1 MGWPTKRPICSNGW
15 GISTARTKRAPLQAS
30 NLTLVDQEARHAVVT
45 IRDVAR
51 AANVSIS
58 TVSHVLSGK
67 RPTSGATRQRVED
80 VIQRLG
86 YRPNRVAQSLV
97 WRRPF
102 ALGLIIPDITNP
114 YFPAFALGAEDF
126 VRERGYT
133 LVLGNSEYD
142 SNREASYLELVRS
155 RQLAGAI
162 YCLGDE
168 MSPILAEIQRAVDEG
183 LAVVLVHSPMPSVPT
198 VSADNL
204 QGGRLA
210 AQHLLD
216 MGHAQIGIVSALPID
231 EGMADREAG
240 FLDLLRESGRAVDRT
255 AVPTMYGDHQ
265 IEGGRQATIDLLEHA
280 PELTAIFVLN
290 DLMAL
295 GALEA
300 ARASGRRVP
309 ADLSIV
315 GFDNIPFAALA
326 NPPLTTV
333 GQPIRQL
340 GAQAADLLL
349 RVIEHGPAS
358 TVDVTP
364 TQPNVLLPNELIVRG
379 STAPAPA

>member
-1 MGWPTKRPICSNGW
+1 MADT
-15 GISTARTKRAPLQAS
+15 
-30 NLTLVDQEARHAVVT
+30 EARQGGVT

-67 RPTSGATRQRVED
+67 RPTSGQTRMRVEA
-80 VIQRLG
+80 VIQELG

-114 YFPAFALGAEDF
+114 YFPTFARGAEDR

-133 LVLGNSEYD
+133 LVLGNSDYD
-142 SNREASYLELVRS
+142 PDREASYLDLVRS
-155 RQLAGAI
+155 NQLAGAI

-168 MSPILAEIQRAVDEG
+168 MSPILSELNRAVEEG
-183 LAVVLVHSPMPSVPT
+183 LAVVLVHSPMPRVPT
-198 VSADNL
+198 VCADNQ

-210 AQHLLD
+210 AEHLLALD
-216 MGHAQIGIVSALPID
+216 HRRIGMVSALPLD
-231 EGMADREAG
+231 EGMADRETG
-240 FLDLLRESGRAVDRT
+240 FLNALRDAGLSVDRDSIP
-255 AVPTMYGDHQ
+255 VMYGDHQ
-265 IEGGRQATIDLLEHA
+265 IEGGRQATLELLAHA
-280 PELTAIFVLN
+280 PDLTAIFVLN

-300 ARASGRRVP
+300 VRSLERRVP
-309 ADLSIV
+309 EDISVV
-315 GFDNIPFAALA
+315 GFDDIPFAALA

-340 GAQAADLLL
+340 GEQAADLLL
-349 RVIEHGPAS
+349 TVVEHGVGAGAE
-358 TVDVTP
+358 TP
-364 TQPNVLLPNELIVRG
+364 PPSVLLPNQLIERQSSG
-379 STAPAPA
+379 RAAS

>member
-1 MGWPTKRPICSNGW
+1 VYATAESVGRGGENDGARSDQDARPG
-15 GISTARTKRAPLQAS
+15 A
-30 NLTLVDQEARHAVVT
+30 VT

-51 AANVSIS
+51 EANVSIS

-67 RPTSGATRQRVED
+67 RPTSGATRRRVED

-114 YFPAFALGAEDF
+114 YFPAFALGAEDR
-126 VRERGYT
+126 VRQRGYT

-142 SNREASYLELVRS
+142 SDREVAYLELVRS
-155 RQLAGAI
+155 QQLAGAI

-168 MSPILAEIQRAVDEG
+168 MSPIVAELKRAVEEG
-183 LAVVLVHSPMPSVPT
+183 HAVVLVHSPMATVPT
-198 VSADNL
+198 VSADNR

-210 AQHLLD
+210 AQYLLD
-216 MGHAQIGIVSALPID
+216 LGHHAIGIVSALPLD

-240 FLDLLRESGRAVDRT
+240 FLDVLRESGMAVDRS
-255 AVPTMYGDHQ
+255 AVPSMYGNHQ
-265 IEGGRQATIDLLEHA
+265 IEGGRQATTELLEHA

-300 ARASGRRVP
+300 ARASGRRIPDDV
-309 ADLSIV
+309 SIV

-340 GAQAADLLL
+340 GEQAADLLL
-349 RVIEHGPAS
+349 RVIEHGLTSLDSGAH
-358 TVDVTP
+358 
-364 TQPNVLLPNELIVRG
+364 QNLLLPNELIVRG
-379 STAPAPA
+379 SSAPPRA

>member
-1 MGWPTKRPICSNGW
+1 MSHEGRQGN
-15 GISTARTKRAPLQAS
+15 
-30 NLTLVDQEARHAVVT
+30 VT

-67 RPTSGATRQRVED
+67 RPTSGQTRHRVEA
-80 VIQRLG
+80 VIERLG

-114 YFPAFALGAEDF
+114 YFPAFAHGAEDR
-126 VRERGYT
+126 VRDRGYT

-142 SNREASYLELVRS
+142 PSRELSYLELVRS
-155 RQLAGAI
+155 QQLAGAI

-168 MSPILAEIQRAVDEG
+168 MSPIVPELHKAVEEG
-183 LAVVLVHSPMPSVPT
+183 LSVVLIHSPLANLPT
-198 VSADNL
+198 VCADNR

-210 AQHLLD
+210 AEHLLD
-216 MGHAQIGIVSALPID
+216 LGHRAIGVVSALPLD

-240 FLDLLRESGRAVDRT
+240 FLDALRDAGLAVDR
-255 AVPTMYGDHQ
+255 AGVPVTYGNHQ
-265 IEGGRQATIDLLEHA
+265 IEGGRLAMQELLEHS
-280 PELTAIFVLN
+280 PSLTAVFVLN

-300 ARASGRRVP
+300 ARSSGRRIPEDV
-309 ADLSIV
+309 SIV
-315 GFDNIPFAALA
+315 GFDDIPFAALA

-340 GAQAADLLL
+340 GEQAADLLL
-349 RVIEHGPAS
+349 NVIEHGTAS
-358 TVDVTP
+358 AADHDTRA
-364 TQPNVLLPNELIVRG
+364 PNVLLPNELIRRA
-379 STAPAPA
+379 STAPPSHGV

>member
-1 MGWPTKRPICSNGW
+1 MDTRQGG
-15 GISTARTKRAPLQAS
+15 
-30 NLTLVDQEARHAVVT
+30 VT

-67 RPTSGATRQRVED
+67 RPTSGQTRLRVEA

-114 YFPAFALGAEDF
+114 YFPAFALGAEDR

-142 SNREASYLELVRS
+142 SERESSYLELVRS
-155 RQLAGAI
+155 QQLAGAI

-168 MSPILAEIQRAVDEG
+168 MSPILPQLQRAVGEG

-198 VSADNL
+198 VSADNR

-210 AQHLLD
+210 AEHLLSL
-216 MGHAQIGIVSALPID
+216 GHTQIGII
-231 EGMADREAG
+231 G
-240 FLDLLRESGRAVDRT
+240 
-255 AVPTMYGDHQ
+255 
-265 IEGGRQATIDLLEHA
+265 
-280 PELTAIFVLN
+280 
-290 DLMAL
+290 
-295 GALEA
+295 
-300 ARASGRRVP
+300 
-309 ADLSIV
+309 
-315 GFDNIPFAALA
+315 
-326 NPPLTTV
+326 
-333 GQPIRQL
+333 
-340 GAQAADLLL
+340 
-349 RVIEHGPAS
+349 
-358 TVDVTP
+358 
-364 TQPNVLLPNELIVRG
+364 
-379 STAPAPA
+379 

>member
-1 MGWPTKRPICSNGW
+1 VSDTETRPG
-15 GISTARTKRAPLQAS
+15 G
-30 NLTLVDQEARHAVVT
+30 VT

-67 RPTSGATRQRVED
+67 RPTSGQTRTRVEA
-80 VIQRLG
+80 VIQELG
-86 YRPNRVAQSLV
+86 YTPNRVAQSLV

-114 YFPAFALGAEDF
+114 YFPTFARGAEDR

-133 LVLGNSEYD
+133 LVLGNSDYD
-142 SNREASYLELVRS
+142 PEREASYLDLVRS
-155 RQLAGAI
+155 NQLAGAI

-168 MSPILAEIQRAVDEG
+168 MSPILAELNRAIDEG
-183 LAVVLVHSPMPSVPT
+183 LAVVLVHSPMPRVPT
-198 VSADNL
+198 VCADNQ

-210 AQHLLD
+210 AEHLLAL
-216 MGHAQIGIVSALPID
+216 GHRAIGMVSALPLD
-231 EGMADREAG
+231 EGMADRETG
-240 FLDLLRESGRAVDRT
+240 FLDALREAGLAVDR
-255 AVPTMYGDHQ
+255 ASIPVMYGDHQ
-265 IEGGRQATIDLLEHA
+265 IEGGRQAMLELLAHM
-280 PELTAIFVLN
+280 PSLTAIFVLN

-300 ARASGRRVP
+300 VRSLGRAVP
-309 ADLSIV
+309 EDISIV
-315 GFDNIPFAALA
+315 GFDDIPFAALA

-340 GAQAADLLL
+340 GEQAADLLL
-349 RVIEHGPAS
+349 SVVEHGSGAGAETAPPS
-358 TVDVTP
+358 
-364 TQPNVLLPNELIVRG
+364 VLLPNQLIVRQSSG
-379 STAPAPA
+379 RAPG

>member
-1 MGWPTKRPICSNGW
+1 VTDTEVRQGG
-15 GISTARTKRAPLQAS
+15 
-30 NLTLVDQEARHAVVT
+30 VT

-67 RPTSGATRQRVED
+67 RPTSGLTRRRVEA
-80 VIQRLG
+80 VIQELG

-114 YFPAFALGAEDF
+114 YFPTFARGAEDR

-133 LVLGNSEYD
+133 LVLGNSDYD
-142 SNREASYLELVRS
+142 PRRETSYLELVRS
-155 RQLAGAI
+155 NQLAGAI

-168 MSPILAEIQRAVDEG
+168 MSPILAELNRAIEEG
-183 LAVVLVHSPMPSVPT
+183 LAVVLVHSPMPRVPT
-198 VSADNL
+198 VCADNR

-210 AQHLLD
+210 AEHLL
-216 MGHAQIGIVSALPID
+216 GHGHRAIGIVSALPLD
-231 EGMADREAG
+231 EGMADRETG
-240 FLDLLRESGRAVDRT
+240 FLDALRTAGLPVDR
-255 AVPTMYGDHQ
+255 ASVPVMYGNHQ
-265 IEGGRQATIDLLEHA
+265 IEGGRQAALELLENT
-280 PELTAIFVLN
+280 PSLTAVFVLN

-300 ARASGRRVP
+300 VRSLGRRVP
-309 ADLSIV
+309 EDVSVV
-315 GFDNIPFAALA
+315 GFDDIPFAALA

-340 GAQAADLLL
+340 GEQAADLLL
-349 RVIEHGPAS
+349 TVIEHGSGAGAEVPPPS
-358 TVDVTP
+358 
-364 TQPNVLLPNELIVRG
+364 VLLPNRLIQRQSSG
-379 STAPAPA
+379 GAPR

>member
-1 MGWPTKRPICSNGW
+1 VTRDES
-15 GISTARTKRAPLQAS
+15 ARLGS
-30 NLTLVDQEARHAVVT
+30 VT

-67 RPTSGATRQRVED
+67 RPTSGQTRRRVEE
-80 VIQRLG
+80 VIENLG

-114 YFPAFALGAEDF
+114 YFPAFALGAEDR
-126 VRERGYT
+126 VRQRGYT

-142 SNREASYLELVRS
+142 ATREESYLELVRS
-155 RQLAGAI
+155 QQLAGAI

-168 MSPILAEIQRAVDEG
+168 MSPILPHIKRAVEEG

-198 VSADNL
+198 VCADNR

-210 AQHLLD
+210 AEHLLSL
-216 MGHAQIGIVSALPID
+216 GHTKIGIISALPLD
-231 EGMADREAG
+231 EGMADREGG
-240 FLDLLRESGRAVDRT
+240 FLDLLRDRGMRVDR
-255 AVPTMYGDHQ
+255 ASVPVMYGNHQ
-265 IEGGRQATIDLLEHA
+265 IEGGGQAMAELLDHA
-280 PELTAIFVLN
+280 PDITGVFVLN

-295 GALEA
+295 GALDA
-300 ARASGRRVP
+300 ARSLGRRVP
-309 ADLSIV
+309 DDLSIM
-315 GFDNIPFAALA
+315 GFDDIPFAALA

-340 GAQAADLLL
+340 GEQAADLLL
-349 RVIEHGPAS
+349 AVIEHGPGW
-358 TVDVTP
+358 TVDTNHS
-364 TQPNVLLPNELIVRG
+364 QPNVLLPNEVIVRG
-379 STAPAPA
+379 STAPAPRPQ

>member
-1 MGWPTKRPICSNGW
+1 VGRERARDAAQSEFDLRPG
-15 GISTARTKRAPLQAS
+15 A
-30 NLTLVDQEARHAVVT
+30 VT

-67 RPTSGATRQRVED
+67 RPTSGATRRRVED
-80 VIQRLG
+80 VIQQLG

-114 YFPAFALGAEDF
+114 YFPAFALGAEDR

-142 SNREASYLELVRS
+142 SDREASYLELVRS
-155 RQLAGAI
+155 QQLAGAI

-168 MSPILAEIQRAVDEG
+168 MSPIVADLKRAVEEG
-183 LAVVLVHSPMPSVPT
+183 LAVVLVHSPMASVPT
-198 VSADNL
+198 VCADNR

-210 AQHLLD
+210 ARHLLD
-216 MGHAQIGIVSALPID
+216 LGHREIGIISALPLD

-240 FLDLLRESGRAVDRT
+240 FLDVLREEGMAIDRT
-255 AVPTMYGDHQ
+255 AVPSMYGDHQ
-265 IEGGRQATIDLLEHA
+265 IEGGRQATVELLEHA
-280 PELTAIFVLN
+280 PNLTAVFVLN

-300 ARASGRRVP
+300 ARSTGHPVP

-315 GFDNIPFAALA
+315 GFDDIPFAALA

-340 GAQAADLLL
+340 GEQAADLLL
-349 RVIEHGPAS
+349 RVIEDGHAP
-358 TVDVTP
+358 TVAVSA
-364 TQPNVLLPNELIVRG
+364 QPNVLLPNQLIVRE
-379 STAPAPA
+379 STAPPRPAT

>member
-1 MGWPTKRPICSNGW
+1 
-15 GISTARTKRAPLQAS
+15 LEH
-30 NLTLVDQEARHAVVT
+30 EARPSAIT

-67 RPTSGATRQRVED
+67 RPTSGSTRRRVED

-114 YFPAFALGAEDF
+114 YFPAFALGAEDR
-126 VRERGYT
+126 VRQRGYT

-142 SNREASYLELVRS
+142 PEREASYLDLVRS
-155 RQLAGAI
+155 QQLAGAI

-168 MSPILAEIQRAVDEG
+168 MSPIVADLKRAVEEG
-183 LAVVLVHSPMPSVPT
+183 LAVVLVHSPMATVPT
-198 VSADNL
+198 VCADNR

-216 MGHAQIGIVSALPID
+216 LGHREIGIISALPLD
-231 EGMADREAG
+231 EGMADREGG
-240 FLDLLRESGRAVDRT
+240 FLDQLREVGMAVDRT
-255 AVPTMYGDHQ
+255 AVPSMYGNHQ
-265 IEGGRQATIDLLEHA
+265 IEGGRQATMELLDHA
-280 PELTAIFVLN
+280 PNLTAIFVLN

-300 ARASGRRVP
+300 ARSSGRRVP
-309 ADLSIV
+309 TDLSIV
-315 GFDNIPFAALA
+315 GFDDIPFAALA

-340 GAQAADLLL
+340 GEQAADLLL
-349 RVIEHGPAS
+349 RVIEDGLAQ
-358 TVDVTP
+358 TVQSSA
-364 TQPNVLLPNELIVRG
+364 QPNVLLPNELIVRG
-379 STAPAPA
+379 STAPLAGA

>member
-1 MGWPTKRPICSNGW
+1 MGRDESRQ
-15 GISTARTKRAPLQAS
+15 SS
-30 NLTLVDQEARHAVVT
+30 VT

-67 RPTSGATRQRVED
+67 RPTSGQTRLRVEA

-102 ALGLIIPDITNP
+102 ALGLIIPDIRNP
-114 YFPAFALGAEDF
+114 YFPAFALGAEER
-126 VRERGYT
+126 VRDRGYT

-142 SNREASYLELVRS
+142 PNREASYLELVRS
-155 RQLAGAI
+155 QQLAGAI

-168 MSPILAEIQRAVDEG
+168 MSPILPEIQRAVGEG

-198 VSADNL
+198 VCADNR

-210 AQHLLD
+210 AQHLIDL
-216 MGHAQIGIVSALPID
+216 GHRAIGIVSALPLD
-231 EGMADREAG
+231 EGMADREGG
-240 FLDLLRESGRAVDRT
+240 FLDVLRESGMLVDRT
-255 AVPTMYGDHQ
+255 SVPAMYGDHQ
-265 IEGGRQATIDLLEHA
+265 IEGGRQAALDLLSHA
-280 PELTAIFVLN
+280 PDLTAIFVLN

-295 GALEA
+295 GVLDA
-300 ARASGRRVP
+300 ARTAGRRVP
-309 ADLSIV
+309 EDLSIV
-315 GFDNIPFAALA
+315 GFDDIPYAALA

-333 GQPIRQL
+333 GQPIRTL
-340 GAQAADLLL
+340 GEQAADLLL
-349 RVIEHGPAS
+349 RVIEGGAS
-358 TVDVTP
+358 VGDLAESGQPTVT
-364 TQPNVLLPNELIVRG
+364 LPNQLIVRQ
-379 STAPAPA
+379 STAPPRS

>member
-1 MGWPTKRPICSNGW
+1 MPTKLAPWVPVRRENGVLYRAIPVANEATRSETDGRPS
-15 GISTARTKRAPLQAS
+15 A
-30 NLTLVDQEARHAVVT
+30 VT

-67 RPTSGATRQRVED
+67 RPTSGATRRRVED
-80 VIQRLG
+80 VIKQLG

-102 ALGLIIPDITNP
+102 ALGLIIPSITNP
-114 YFPAFALGAEDF
+114 YFPAFARGAEGL

-142 SNREASYLELVRS
+142 AQRESSYLELVRS
-155 RQLAGAI
+155 QQLAGAI

-168 MSPILAEIQRAVDEG
+168 MSPILAEIQRAVVEG
-183 LAVVLVHSPMPSVPT
+183 VPIVLVHSPMANVPT
-198 VSADNL
+198 VSADNR

-216 MGHAQIGIVSALPID
+216 LGHREIGIISALPLD

-240 FLDLLRESGRAVDRT
+240 FLNRLREVGMAVDRT

-265 IEGGRQATIDLLEHA
+265 IEGGRQATLELLDDS
-280 PELTAIFVLN
+280 PRLTAIFVLN

-295 GALEA
+295 GALDA
-300 ARASGRRVP
+300 VRSTHRNVP
-309 ADLSIV
+309 GDVSIV
-315 GFDNIPFAALA
+315 GFDDIPYAALT

-333 GQPIRQL
+333 GQPISQL
-340 GAQAADLLL
+340 GEQAADLLL
-349 RVIEHGPAS
+349 RVIDDGVGAIVHTTAES
-358 TVDVTP
+358 
-364 TQPNVLLPNELIVRG
+364 NLLLPNKLIVRE
-379 STAPAPA
+379 STAAPRAL

>member
-1 MGWPTKRPICSNGW
+1 VAGSDTETTRQG
-15 GISTARTKRAPLQAS
+15 GI
-30 NLTLVDQEARHAVVT
+30 T

-67 RPTSGATRQRVED
+67 RPTSGQTRRRVQA
-80 VIQRLG
+80 VIQELG

-114 YFPAFALGAEDF
+114 YFPTFARGAEDR

-133 LVLGNSEYD
+133 LVLGNSDYD
-142 SNREASYLELVRS
+142 PEREASYLDLVRS
-155 RQLAGAI
+155 NQLAGAI

-168 MSPILAEIQRAVDEG
+168 MSPILAELHRAVDEG
-183 LAVVLVHSPMPSVPT
+183 LAVVMVHSPMARVPT
-198 VSADNL
+198 VCADNR
-204 QGGRLA
+204 QGGQLA
-210 AQHLLD
+210 AEHLLVL
-216 MGHAQIGIVSALPID
+216 GHHKIGMVSALPLD

-240 FLDLLRESGRAVDRT
+240 FLEALREAGLTVDR
-255 AVPTMYGDHQ
+255 AGVPVTYGNHQ
-265 IEGGRQATIDLLEHA
+265 IEGGRQAIVELLSHA
-280 PELTAIFVLN
+280 ADLTAVFVLN

-295 GALEA
+295 GALEG
-300 ARASGRRVP
+300 AREMGRRIP
-309 ADLSIV
+309 EDMSIV
-315 GFDNIPFAALA
+315 GFDDIPFAALA

-340 GAQAADLLL
+340 GEQAADLLL
-349 RVIEHGPAS
+349 SV
-358 TVDVTP
+358 VDRAGGAESEP
-364 TQPNVLLPNELIVRG
+364 PRVLLPNRLITRG
-379 STAPAPA
+379 SSGPAPRP

>member
-1 MGWPTKRPICSNGW
+1 VGRDEQEPRPN
-15 GISTARTKRAPLQAS
+15 A
-30 NLTLVDQEARHAVVT
+30 VT

-67 RPTSGATRQRVED
+67 RPTSGATRRRVED
-80 VIQRLG
+80 VIAQLG

-97 WRRPF
+97 WRRTF
-102 ALGLIIPDITNP
+102 ALGLIIPDIRNP
-114 YFPAFALGAEDF
+114 YFPAFALGAEDR
-126 VRERGYT
+126 VRQRGYT

-142 SNREASYLELVRS
+142 PERESSYLDLVRS
-155 RQLAGAI
+155 QQLAGAI
-162 YCLGDE
+162 FCLGDE
-168 MSPILAEIQRAVDEG
+168 MSPILAHIQRAVEEG

-198 VSADNL
+198 VCADNR

-210 AQHLLD
+210 AQHVLEL
-216 MGHAQIGIVSALPID
+216 GHRAIGIVSALPLD

-240 FLDLLRESGRAVDRT
+240 FLDVLREAGMGVDRT
-255 AVPTMYGDHQ
+255 AVPSMYGNHQ
-265 IEGGRQATIDLLEHA
+265 IEGGYQAMIELLEHA
-280 PELTAIFVLN
+280 PTLTAVFVLN

-300 ARASGRRVP
+300 ARSSGRGVP
-309 ADLSIV
+309 SDISVI

-340 GAQAADLLL
+340 GEQAADLLL
-349 RVIEHGPAS
+349 HVIEDGGLP
-358 TVDVTP
+358 VDVSR
-364 TQPNVLLPNELIVRG
+364 QPNVLLPNELVVRG
-379 STAPAPA
+379 STAAPAAP

>member
-1 MGWPTKRPICSNGW
+1 VSQPGRQTSI
-15 GISTARTKRAPLQAS
+15 
-30 NLTLVDQEARHAVVT
+30 T

-67 RPTSGATRQRVED
+67 RPTSGQTRRRVEA
-80 VIQRLG
+80 VIERLG

-114 YFPAFALGAEDF
+114 YFPAFARGVED
-126 VRERGYT
+126 RIRDRGYT
-133 LVLGNSEYD
+133 LVLGNSDYD
-142 SNREASYLELVRS
+142 PAREISYLDLVRS
-155 RQLAGAI
+155 QQLAGSI

-168 MSPILAEIQRAVDEG
+168 MSPIVPELRRAVTEG
-183 LAVVLVHSPMPSVPT
+183 LSVVLIHSPLANVPT
-198 VSADNL
+198 VCADNR

-210 AQHLLD
+210 AEHLLEL
-216 MGHAQIGIVSALPID
+216 GHRAIGVVSALPLD

-240 FLDLLRESGRAVDRT
+240 FLDALRDAGFAVDR
-255 AVPTMYGDHQ
+255 AGVPVTYGNHQ
-265 IEGGRQATIDLLEHA
+265 IEGGRQATLELLEHT
-280 PELTAIFVLN
+280 PSLTAIFVLN

-309 ADLSIV
+309 EDISIV
-315 GFDNIPFAALA
+315 GFDDIPFAALA

-340 GAQAADLLL
+340 GEHAAELLL
-349 RVIEHGPAS
+349 EVIEHGTAIEQD
-358 TVDVTP
+358 TRV
-364 TQPNVLLPNELIVRG
+364 PNVLVPNKLIRRA
-379 STAPAPA
+379 STAPARSA

>member
-1 MGWPTKRPICSNGW
+1 
-15 GISTARTKRAPLQAS
+15 
-30 NLTLVDQEARHAVVT
+30 VDRDGQNEVPRFEPEARPSAIT

-67 RPTSGATRQRVED
+67 RPTSGATRRRVEE

-114 YFPAFALGAEDF
+114 YFPAFALGAEDR
-126 VRERGYT
+126 VRQRGYT

-142 SNREASYLELVRS
+142 PQREASYLELVRS
-155 RQLAGAI
+155 QQLAGAI

-168 MSPILAEIQRAVDEG
+168 MSPIVADLKRAVEEG

-198 VSADNL
+198 VCVDNR

-216 MGHAQIGIVSALPID
+216 LGHREIGIVSALPLD
-231 EGMADREAG
+231 EGMADREGG
-240 FLDLLRESGRAVDRT
+240 FLDLLRESGMAVDRT
-255 AVPTMYGDHQ
+255 AVPSMYGNHQ
-265 IEGGRQATIDLLEHA
+265 IEGGRQATVELLEHA
-280 PELTAIFVLN
+280 PTLTAIFVLN

-300 ARASGRRVP
+300 SRASGRRVP

-315 GFDNIPFAALA
+315 GFDDIPFAALA

-340 GAQAADLLL
+340 GEQAADLLL
-349 RVIEHGPAS
+349 RVLDHGPAL
-358 TVDVTP
+358 TVEAAA
-364 TQPNVLLPNELIVRG
+364 QPNVLLPNELIVRG
-379 STAPAPA
+379 STAPLASV

>member
-1 MGWPTKRPICSNGW
+1 MGRDE
-15 GISTARTKRAPLQAS
+15 ARQAS
-30 NLTLVDQEARHAVVT
+30 VT

-67 RPTSGATRQRVED
+67 RPTSGDTKLRVEA
-80 VIQRLG
+80 VIEQLG

-114 YFPAFALGAEDF
+114 YFPAFALGAEDR
-126 VRERGYT
+126 VRDHGYT
-133 LVLGNSEYD
+133 LMLGNSEYD
-142 SNREASYLELVRS
+142 SRREASYLELVRS
-155 RQLAGAI
+155 QQLAGAI
-162 YCLGDE
+162 FCLGDE
-168 MSPILAEIQRAVDEG
+168 LSPILPQLQRAVEEG

-198 VSADNL
+198 VCADNR

-216 MGHAQIGIVSALPID
+216 LGHRAIGIISALPLD
-231 EGMADREAG
+231 EGFADREGG
-240 FLDLLRESGRAVDRT
+240 FLDVLRESGMSVDRS
-255 AVPTMYGDHQ
+255 AVPAMYGNHQ
-265 IEGGRQATIDLLEHA
+265 IEGGRLATLELLSHA
-280 PELTAIFVLN
+280 PELTAVFVLN

-300 ARASGRRVP
+300 ARAANRRVP
-309 ADLSIV
+309 TDLSIL
-315 GFDNIPFAALA
+315 GFDDIPFAALA

-333 GQPIRQL
+333 GQPIREL
-340 GAQAADLLL
+340 GKRAADLLL
-349 RVIEHGPAS
+349 RVIEGGAVELAEVADS
-358 TVDVTP
+358 A
-364 TQPNVLLPNELIVRG
+364 QPNVLLPNELIVRQ
-379 STAPAPA
+379 STAPPPAVL

>member
-1 MGWPTKRPICSNGW
+1 MPRSDRD
-15 GISTARTKRAPLQAS
+15 ARQS
-30 NLTLVDQEARHAVVT
+30 GVT

-67 RPTSGATRQRVED
+67 RPTSGQTRRRVED
-80 VIQRLG
+80 VIERLG

-114 YFPAFALGAEDF
+114 YFPAFALGAEDR

-142 SNREASYLELVRS
+142 PRRETSYLDLVRS
-155 RQLAGAI
+155 QQLAGAI

-168 MSPILAEIQRAVDEG
+168 LSPILPELKRAVEDG
-183 LAVVLVHSPMPSVPT
+183 FAVVLVHSPMPSVPT
-198 VSADNL
+198 VCADNR

-216 MGHAQIGIVSALPID
+216 LGHRRVGIVSALPLD

-240 FLDLLRESGRAVDRT
+240 FLDVLREADMAVDRT
-255 AVPTMYGDHQ
+255 AVPTTYGNHQ
-265 IEGGRQATIDLLEHA
+265 IEGGRNATLELLA
-280 PELTAIFVLN
+280 SAWNVSAIFVLN

-300 ARASGRRVP
+300 ARSVGRRVP
-309 ADLSIV
+309 GDLSII
-315 GFDNIPFAALA
+315 GFDDIPFAALA

-340 GAQAADLLL
+340 GEQAADLLL
-349 RVIEHGPAS
+349 RVIDHGEPAPPDS
-358 TVDVTP
+358 TA
-364 TQPNVLLPNELIVRG
+364 QPNVLLPNRLIVRD
-379 STAPAPA
+379 STAAPTHG

>member
-1 MGWPTKRPICSNGW
+1 M
-15 GISTARTKRAPLQAS
+15 
-30 NLTLVDQEARHAVVT
+30 
-45 IRDVAR
+45 
-51 AANVSIS
+51 
-58 TVSHVLSGK
+58 
-67 RPTSGATRQRVED
+67 
-80 VIQRLG
+80 
-86 YRPNRVAQSLV
+86 AQSLV

-114 YFPAFALGAEDF
+114 YFPAFALGAEDC
-126 VRERGYT
+126 VRQRGYT

-142 SNREASYLELVRS
+142 AEREASYLELVRS
-155 RQLAGAI
+155 QQLAGAI

-168 MSPILAEIQRAVDEG
+168 MSPIVAELKRAVEEG

-198 VSADNL
+198 VSADNR

-210 AQHLLD
+210 AQYLLD
-216 MGHAQIGIVSALPID
+216 LGHRAIGIVSALPLD

-240 FLDLLRESGRAVDRT
+240 FLDLLRESGMAVDRS
-255 AVPTMYGDHQ
+255 AVPSMYGNHQ
-265 IEGGRQATIDLLEHA
+265 IEGGRQATIELLEHA

-309 ADLSIV
+309 NDVSIV
-315 GFDNIPFAALA
+315 GFDDIPFAALA

-340 GAQAADLLL
+340 GEQAADLLL
-349 RVIEHGPAS
+349 RVIEHGPTSFDSSA
-358 TVDVTP
+358 
-364 TQPNVLLPNELIVRG
+364 QQNVLLPNELIVRG
-379 STAPAPA
+379 STAPPRA

>member
-1 MGWPTKRPICSNGW
+1 LRVSPSER
-15 GISTARTKRAPLQAS
+15 
-30 NLTLVDQEARHAVVT
+30 EARQGSVT

-67 RPTSGATRQRVED
+67 RPTSSSTRLRVEA
-80 VIQRLG
+80 VIERLG

-114 YFPAFALGAEDF
+114 YFPPFALGAEDR
-126 VRERGYT
+126 VRKRGYT

-142 SNREASYLELVRS
+142 PQREASYLELVRS
-155 RQLAGAI
+155 QQLAGVI
-162 YCLGDE
+162 FCLGDE
-168 MSPILAEIQRAVDEG
+168 MSPILADLQAAVQDG
-183 LAVVLVHSPMPSVPT
+183 FPIVLVHSPMPSVPT
-198 VSADNL
+198 VCADNR

-216 MGHAQIGIVSALPID
+216 LGHREFGIISALPLD
-231 EGMADREAG
+231 EGMADREGG
-240 FLDLLRESGRAVDRT
+240 FLDVLRESGIAVDRS
-255 AVPTMYGDHQ
+255 AVPAMYGDHQ
-265 IEGGRQATIDLLEHA
+265 IEGGRQATVELLTHA
-280 PELTAIFVLN
+280 PNMTAVFVLN

-300 ARASGRRVP
+300 ARAAGLRVP
-309 ADLSIV
+309 QDLSIV
-315 GFDNIPFAALA
+315 GFDDIPFSAIA

-333 GQPIRQL
+333 GQSIREL
-340 GAQAADLLL
+340 GEQAADMLLNVL
-349 RVIEHGPAS
+349 ENG
-358 TVDVTP
+358 VTLP
-364 TQPNVLLPNELIVRG
+364 VETSIQPNVLSPNVLIVRH
-379 STAPAPA
+379 STAVPRAR

>member
-1 MGWPTKRPICSNGW
+1 LRRRDAKPVPYPTSVPGSESEPRQS
-15 GISTARTKRAPLQAS
+15 S
-30 NLTLVDQEARHAVVT
+30 VT

-67 RPTSGATRQRVED
+67 
-80 VIQRLG
+80 
-86 YRPNRVAQSLV
+86 RPNRVAQSLV

-114 YFPAFALGAEDF
+114 YFPAFARGAEDR

-133 LVLGNSEYD
+133 LVLGNSDYD
-142 SNREASYLELVRS
+142 PDREASYLDLVRS
-155 RQLAGAI
+155 QQLAGAI

-168 MSPILAEIQRAVDEG
+168 MSPVLGDLQRAVDEG
-183 LAVVLVHSPMPSVPT
+183 LAVVLVHSPMPRVPT
-198 VSADNL
+198 VCADNR

-210 AQHLLD
+210 AEHLLSL
-216 MGHAQIGIVSALPID
+216 GHRAIGMVSALPLD
-231 EGMADREAG
+231 EGMADRETG
-240 FLDLLRESGRAVDRT
+240 FLDALRDAGLPVDR
-255 AVPTMYGDHQ
+255 AGVQVMYGNHQ
-265 IEGGRQATIDLLEHA
+265 IEGGRAATAELLAHA
-280 PELTAIFVLN
+280 PEVTGIFVLN

-300 ARASGRRVP
+300 VRAAGLRVP
-309 ADLSIV
+309 QDVSVV
-315 GFDNIPFAALA
+315 GFDDIPFAALA

-340 GAQAADLLL
+340 GAHAADLLL
-349 RVIEHGPAS
+349 DVIEHGRGEAGAAPIE
-358 TVDVTP
+358 
-364 TQPNVLLPNELIVRG
+364 QPNLLLPNELIQRASSGPVRG
-379 STAPAPA
+379 T

>member
-1 MGWPTKRPICSNGW
+1 VY
-15 GISTARTKRAPLQAS
+15 STACLLARDLQDIRP
-30 NLTLVDQEARHAVVT
+30 TTVT

-67 RPTSGATRQRVED
+67 RPTSGATRERVED
-80 VIQRLG
+80 VIRRLG

-102 ALGLIIPDITNP
+102 ALGLIIPDIRNP
-114 YFPAFALGAEDF
+114 YFPAFALGAEER

-142 SNREASYLELVRS
+142 PEREESYLELVRS
-155 RQLAGAI
+155 QQLAGAI

-168 MSPILAEIQRAVDEG
+168 MSPILAQIQQAVEEG
-183 LAVVLVHSPMPSVPT
+183 LPVVLVHSPMASVPT
-198 VSADNL
+198 VCADNR

-210 AQHLLD
+210 AQHLLGL
-216 MGHAQIGIVSALPID
+216 GHRQIGIISALPLD
-231 EGMADREAG
+231 EGMADREGG
-240 FLDLLRESGRAVDRT
+240 FLDVLRESGMAVDRS
-255 AVPTMYGDHQ
+255 AVPSMYGNHQ
-265 IEGGRQATIDLLEHA
+265 IEGGRQATTELFEHA
-280 PELTAIFVLN
+280 PGLTAIFVLN

-300 ARASGRRVP
+300 VRASGRRVP
-309 ADLSIV
+309 DDVSVV
-315 GFDNIPFAALA
+315 GFDDIPFAALA

-340 GAQAADLLL
+340 GERAADLLL
-349 RVIEHGPAS
+349 RVIDDGMEPQDAS
-358 TVDVTP
+358 

-379 STAPAPA
+379 STAPARS